1 MEKRNNDTT
10 FVRTDAAKSLT
21 ETYVRAI
28 AHRYHYEWR
37 DIKKMRQIA
46 TQIRTTV
53 EKEEG
58 FYLLLPEQGKEQK
71 LPIRD
76 LGAEKQTARSRCA
89 GVALTLGNSLDAL
102 QETYTRQED
111 IEGAYMIEVIA
122 GELMRNAYLQF
133 SDYIMEHTC
142 YEVGAFHFFGSR
154 PELPLADMKEL
165 LARLPGAA
173 VTCNEAY
180 CLEPKKSVVFLA
192 ELKQPDGRTK
202 KEGQGASIHLCA
214 QCSRKDCAFR
224 E

>member
-1 MEKRNNDTT
+1 MEKRKSDVP
-10 FVRTDAAKSLT
+10 FIRTDAAKSLT

-28 AHRYHYEWR
+28 AHRYHYEWK

-46 TQIRTTV
+46 AQIRTTV
-53 EKEEG
+53 EQEEG
-58 FYLLLPEQGKEQK
+58 FYLLLPGEEKEQRISDGK
-71 LPIRD
+71 PGDRQQDGFLY
-76 LGAEKQTARSRCA
+76 A
-89 GVALTLGNSLDAL
+89 GVALTLGSSLDEL
-102 QETYTRQED
+102 QERYTRQED
-111 IEGAYMIEVIA
+111 IEGAYMVEVIA

-165 LARLPGAA
+165 LAKLPGAA

-202 KEGQGASIHLCA
+202 KEGKGAALHLCA